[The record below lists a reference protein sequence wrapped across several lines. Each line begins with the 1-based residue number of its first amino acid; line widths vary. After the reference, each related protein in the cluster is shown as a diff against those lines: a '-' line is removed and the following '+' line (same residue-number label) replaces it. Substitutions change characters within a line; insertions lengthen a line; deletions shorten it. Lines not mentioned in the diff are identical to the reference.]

1 MMTDL
6 HMEMPT
12 ANFDGPVTM
21 NSSSHFYMVRAQ
33 RSDVPL
39 YSDELDKPGVYLL
52 LVGTSSVYVG
62 ESSLDTVKQRIFNTH
77 TGTIDASWHTVLGFM
92 SNKQL
97 STNELR
103 FLENAMCEYIRE
115 RYDCLTATPSAANCN
130 PKYRREHYGL
140 GSGQIRAC
148 YNYLDDMKHYISLLQ
163 NNVFYGL
170 PPFTGDEQPAPAQ
183 STSSPAQ
190 STSSPAQSTSSPAQ
204 STSFPVEEQPAPEEE
219 QLTDQ
224 PVEPDQPNDGE
235 ELDQPEKTEQQWGVF
250 HHRNAARDSEGR
262 ARILIHCGHQE
273 KRKAVL
279 LAGSR
284 VSTVVATGYEKIGE
298 LRQTLEAQGKL
309 VDRVLQ
315 EDMVFSS
322 QTAAAQ
328 FLDGQST
335 NGNKA
340 WRTTG
345 GVLLKEML

>member
-77 TGTIDASWHTVLGFM
+77 TGTIDTSWHTVLGFM

-103 FLENAMCEYIRE
+103 FLENAMCEYVRE
-115 RYDCLTATPSAANCN
+115 RYDCLTSSPSPSACN
-130 PKYRREHYGL
+130 AKYRREHYGL

-148 YNYLDDMKHYISLLQ
+148 YNYLDDMKHYIELLQ

-183 STSSPAQ
+183 STSSPA
-190 STSSPAQSTSSPAQ
+190 
-204 STSFPVEEQPAPEEE
+204 EEQLPPAEE
-219 QLTDQ
+219 QLT
-224 PVEPDQPNDGE
+224 PVTEGSEAVD
-235 ELDQPEKTEQQWGVF
+235 DQPEKTEQQWGVF
-250 HHRNAARDSEGR
+250 HHRNAARDSEGQ
-262 ARILIHCGHQE
+262 ARILIHCGHQDR
-273 KRKAVL
+273 RKAVL

-284 VSTVVATGYEKIGE
+284 VSTVVATGYEKIAE

-309 VDRVLQ
+309 MDRVLQ
-315 EDMVFSS
+315 EDLVFTS

-328 FLDGQST
+328 FLDGQSI

-340 WRTTG
+340 WRTVDG
-345 GVLLKEML
+345 GVLLKELL

>member
-1 MMTDL
+1 MRPAMMTDL

-77 TGTIDASWHTVLGFM
+77 TGTIDTSWHTVLGFM

-103 FLENAMCEYIRE
+103 FLENAMCEYVRE
-115 RYDCLTATPSAANCN
+115 RYDCLTSSPSPSACN
-130 PKYRREHYGL
+130 AKYRREHYGL

-148 YNYLDDMKHYISLLQ
+148 YNYLDDMKHYIELLQ

-183 STSSPAQ
+183 STSSPA
-190 STSSPAQSTSSPAQ
+190 
-204 STSFPVEEQPAPEEE
+204 EEQLPPAEE
-219 QLTDQ
+219 QLT
-224 PVEPDQPNDGE
+224 PVTEGSEAVD
-235 ELDQPEKTEQQWGVF
+235 DQPEKTEQQWGVF
-250 HHRNAARDSEGR
+250 HHRNAARDSEGQ
-262 ARILIHCGHQE
+262 ARILIHCGHQDR
-273 KRKAVL
+273 RKAVL

-284 VSTVVATGYEKIGE
+284 VSTVVATGYEKIAE

-309 VDRVLQ
+309 MDRVLQ
-315 EDMVFSS
+315 EDLVFTS

-328 FLDGQST
+328 FLDGQSI

-340 WRTTG
+340 WRTVDG
-345 GVLLKEML
+345 GVLLKELL

>member
-6 HMEMPT
+6 HIEMPT
-12 ANFDGPVTM
+12 AYYDGPVTM

-52 LVGTSSVYVG
+52 LVGSSSVYVG
-62 ESSLDTVKQRIFNTH
+62 DSSLDTVKQRIFNTH
-77 TGTIDASWHTVLGFM
+77 TGTIDASWHTVVGFM

-103 FLENAMCEYIRE
+103 FLENAMCEYVRE

-130 PKYRREHYGL
+130 AKYRREHYGL

-170 PPFTGDEQPAPAQ
+170 PPIPGDDITTAQPTPAQ
-183 STSSPAQ
+183 PITTSSPAEKQ
-190 STSSPAQSTSSPAQ
+190 TVPA
-204 STSFPVEEQPAPEEE
+204 EEQPAPVEEH
-219 QLTDQ
+219 LIDQ

-262 ARILIHCGHQE
+262 ARILIHCRHQE

-284 VSTVVATGYEKIGE
+284 VSNVIAEGYDKIAE
-298 LRQTLEAQGKL
+298 ERAKLEAQGKI

-315 EDMVFSS
+315 EDLVFSS

-328 FLDGQST
+328 FLDGQSI

-340 WRTTG
+340 WRTGDG

>member
-1 MMTDL
+1 M
-6 HMEMPT
+6 
-12 ANFDGPVTM
+12 
-21 NSSSHFYMVRAQ
+21 
-33 RSDVPL
+33 
-39 YSDELDKPGVYLL
+39 
-52 LVGTSSVYVG
+52 G

-103 FLENAMCEYIRE
+103 FLENAMCEYVRE

-170 PPFTGDEQPAPAQ
+170 PPFPTEKDMAADKQI
-183 STSSPAQ
+183 T
-190 STSSPAQSTSSPAQ
+190 
-204 STSFPVEEQPAPEEE
+204 PVEQF
-219 QLTDQ
+219 TD
-224 PVEPDQPNDGE
+224 EPDQLTPTEPPVENPEAKEAEPPIPTEREDAESGE
-235 ELDQPEKTEQQWGVF
+235 SALF
-250 HHRNAARDSEGR
+250 LHRNAARDSEGR

-284 VSTVVATGYEKIGE
+284 VSNVIAEGYDKIAE
-298 LRQTLEAQGKL
+298 ERVKLEAQGKI
-309 VDRVLQ
+309 VDRVLK
-315 EDMVFSS
+315 EDLVFSS

-340 WRTTG
+340 WRTVDG
-345 GVLLKEML
+345 DVPLKEML